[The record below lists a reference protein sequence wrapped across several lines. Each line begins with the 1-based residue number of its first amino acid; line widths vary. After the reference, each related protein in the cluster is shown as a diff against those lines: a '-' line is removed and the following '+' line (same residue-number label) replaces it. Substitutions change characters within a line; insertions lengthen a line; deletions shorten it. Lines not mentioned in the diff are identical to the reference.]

1 MSSNNAKMSNFK
13 TFFKKVHRKVKV
25 FNNMINIIVL

>member
-13 TFFKKVHRKVKV
+13 IFFKKKVHRKVKV
-25 FNNMINIIVL
+25 FNTMINIIV